1 MGKLF
6 DNTAE
11 ARNNPNWYVPKKTI
25 DYLTRPHSYACHTEF
40 WPSKIPTLDADAGRL
55 GISVGRFASLP
66 VAHLE
71 YLERLA
77 RRAVAISSHC
87 DFFGLA
93 AFQALCAE
101 HVDPDV
107 LRSLLLAVN
116 RSAKHIMALGISMSA
131 VLLHQRRNAAL
142 NTSNLLLSH
151 NKDSLRAAPLNSSS
165 LFGGKIEEVFRA
177 NLDDRHHSLLRA
189 NYSGVSANRK
199 RPSSSTFNSN
209 PAKKS
214 RWEPKANRVPTS
226 TSSLSAVS
234 FKRFRSAKGG
244 RDGSSSFRGG
254 GGPARR
260 SK

>member
-1 MGKLF
+1 M
-6 DNTAE
+6 
-11 ARNNPNWYVPKKTI
+11 I
-25 DYLTRPHSYACHTEF
+25 
-40 WPSKIPTLDADAGRL
+40 
-55 GISVGRFASLP
+55 
-66 VAHLE
+66 
-71 YLERLA
+71 
-77 RRAVAISSHC
+77 
-87 DFFGLA
+87 FFGSA

-116 RSAKHIMALGISMSA
+116 RSAKHIMALGLSMSA

-199 RPSSSTFNSN
+199 RPSSSTLNLGVVGWCEGVMYLMSPGR
-209 PAKKS
+209 PADIGLQLGKACYPCS
-214 RWEPKANRVPTS
+214 R
-226 TSSLSAVS
+226 
-234 FKRFRSAKGG
+234 
-244 RDGSSSFRGG
+244 
-254 GGPARR
+254 
-260 SK
+260 